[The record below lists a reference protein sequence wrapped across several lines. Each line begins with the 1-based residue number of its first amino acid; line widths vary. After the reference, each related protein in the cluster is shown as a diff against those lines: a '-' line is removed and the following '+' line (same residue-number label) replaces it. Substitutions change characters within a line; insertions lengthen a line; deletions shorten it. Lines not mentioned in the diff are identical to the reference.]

1 MPKFEDQCAA
11 AGIPTVLLGKPYSF
25 WLMRRLKAML
35 THFGVDKFSNA
46 RKMDLMQGCNLV
58 IEFFDIT
65 EEDEIP
71 ASMIAGQFL
80 PAPRRPRLDVSLRQL
95 LGGSF
100 PSEHISKG
108 MVFHS

>member
-1 MPKFEDQCAA
+1 MPIYEDQCAA

-25 WLMRRLKAML
+25 WLMRRLKTML
-35 THFGVDKFSNA
+35 THFGVDRFSNA

-58 IEFFDIT
+58 IDLFDIT

-71 ASMIAGQFL
+71 ALMIAGQSL
-80 PAPRRPRLDVSLRQL
+80 PAPRRPHLDMSLRQL

-100 PSEHISKG
+100 PSEALRKG
-108 MVFHS
+108 MVLHS